1 MRLFSKTRANLE
13 RIIREEIDE
22 PRERQ
27 ALEVVAEA
35 EDAAREGDTLPA
47 RGPQRGERP
56 RR

>member
-1 MRLFSKTRANLE
+1 MRLFKKTREKLE

-27 ALEVVAEA
+27 AIEVITEA
-35 EDAAREGDTLPA
+35 EDALRDGDQQPTRRRRA
-47 RGPQRGERP
+47 P